1 MMVPANLRQAID
13 QVALSLEQSQVALG
27 QGTLNTLDEAAWLV
41 LSALGLPLDSDDAQL
56 LAPISAEQWRRVQ
69 SWLTQRI
76 EKRIPTAYLTGEAW
90 LQGVPFHVD
99 ARTII
104 PRSLIAE
111 VLADGVLDAY
121 KIGRAHV

>member
-1 MMVPANLRQAID
+1 MRMPANLRLAID

-69 SWLTQRI
+69 SWLTRRI
-76 EKRIPTAYLTGEAW
+76 EKRIPMAYLTGE
-90 LQGVPFHVD
+90 
-99 ARTII
+99 
-104 PRSLIAE
+104 E
-111 VLADGVLDAY
+111 
-121 KIGRAHV
+121 IGRAHV